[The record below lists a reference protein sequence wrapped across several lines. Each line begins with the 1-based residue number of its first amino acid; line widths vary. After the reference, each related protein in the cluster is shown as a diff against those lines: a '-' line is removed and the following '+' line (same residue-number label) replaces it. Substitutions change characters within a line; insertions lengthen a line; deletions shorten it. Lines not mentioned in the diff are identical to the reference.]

1 MSQTH
6 RNLQIIVLDD
16 ASNCIRFNE
25 LMQNLD
31 DERITVIRN
40 EFNQG
45 ICQSFQKLLDASSSP
60 YLIFLGQDDYLQ
72 STYVEDMVWNAQ
84 YFADVAFIVP
94 NVSVMDKDGNVYE
107 PLPDRIKRL
116 LKALCIIFSKK
127 VSIEGKSYY
136 LVKEP
141 ISIMFLLIG
150 NFLYFPTIFFPRS
163 SVGGFNFRKDSPI
176 TLDFDLI
183 LTILEKNSTFL
194 ISDSKLANY
203 RRHEESLSGL
213 SSSYPTRLREEKL
226 FYRNRAESYLQ
237 KKQFLFY
244 AIAKLNLTLNL
255 HILYRFFTPRLPLS
269 FGLFKAF
276 NFRNHR
282 KERKKMG

>member
-1 MSQTH
+1 M
-6 RNLQIIVLDD
+6 I
-16 ASNCIRFNE
+16 
-25 LMQNLD
+25 
-31 DERITVIRN
+31 
-40 EFNQG
+40 
-45 ICQSFQKLLDASSSP
+45 
-60 YLIFLGQDDYLQ
+60 
-72 STYVEDMVWNAQ
+72 WNAQ
-84 YFADVAFIVP
+84 YFSDVAFFVP
-94 NVSVMDKDGNVYE
+94 NVSVIDKDGNVYE

-116 LKALCIIFSKK
+116 LKALCILFSKK

-141 ISIMFLLIG
+141 ISIIFLLIG

-163 SVGGFNFRKDSPI
+163 SVEGFNFRKDSPI

-244 AIAKLNLTLNL
+244 ALAKLNLTLNL
-255 HILYRFFTPRLPLS
+255 HILYRFFTPRLPLLL
-269 FGLFKAF
+269 GLFKAF

-282 KERKKMG
+282 RERKKMG

>member
-94 NVSVMDKDGNVYE
+94 NVSVIDKDGNVYE